1 MVAGEPEIL
10 VSLIP
15 NHPLFGL
22 IGNIGPDDTE
32 YVDGGLYATETPG
45 LSGAAYTSG
54 RGGAGNIAP
63 PSNAGSIG
71 GSDRRDS
78 INEESVIA
86 APKEGEAFT
95 TGRGGAA
102 NVVTAGGEGDKPASA
117 ETNGTGKKDVARYG
131 LAYDSLGLLIVVI
144 S

>member
-1 MVAGEPEIL
+1 VL
-10 VSLIP
+10 
-15 NHPLFGL
+15 
-22 IGNIGPDDTE
+22 GPDDTE

-54 RGGAGNIAP
+54 VGGAGNIAP
-63 PSNAGSIG
+63 AATGGSFG

-78 INEESVIA
+78 INEESLIA

-102 NVVTAGGEGDKPASA
+102 NVVTAGGEGDKPAPA
-117 ETNGTGKKDVARYG
+117 ETNGTGKKEVARYG
-131 LAYDSLGLLIVVI
+131 LAYGPLGLLILGI